1 MTRTRIALT
10 GLVGLIGA
18 VVCTAFCLGVVT
30 QEGYPIIITNSWIV
44 LGLFAFLALF
54 SVVEIPV
61 MIFGLRRI
69 AESPNPRA
77 NLIVLITTGAYTFF
91 AAVYAAPF
99 ILLTGN
105 LWAGAALAGL
115 SVVRFISAVTFL
127 PPKK

>member
-10 GLVGLIGA
+10 GLAGFIGA
-18 VVCTAFCLGVVT
+18 VISTVFCIGVVR
-30 QEGYPIIITNSWIV
+30 QAWYPPLITNSVIV
-44 LGLFAFLALF
+44 LSLFAFLAVF
-54 SVVEIPV
+54 SVAEIPV
-61 MIFGLRRI
+61 MIFGLRRL
-69 AESPNPRA
+69 AASGNPRT
-77 NLIVLITTGAYTFF
+77 NIIVLITTGAYTFF

-127 PPKK
+127 PLK